1 MADMSNTDMTHRLIA
16 TILNNDYIEKNL
28 LPKCISWNELRRLL
42 AIDGMATINDI
53 YIYSL
58 ELDTKQIND
67 ALFGY
72 K

>member
-1 MADMSNTDMTHRLIA
+1 MADIGNANMTHRLIV
-16 TILNNDYIEKNL
+16 TILDNDYIGKNL
-28 LPKCISWNELRRLL
+28 LPKCISWNELRHLL
-42 AIDGMATINDI
+42 ELDGMATIDDI